1 MINKPLLQ
9 TLLESKVRS
18 KALLYIDF
26 LKEEGQHRMSQ
37 EDFEHAITALQRL
50 QKAHSMKRNE
60 AENGLLRANVRSA
73 RNAVY

>member
-37 EDFEHAITALQRL
+37 EDFEQAITALQRL